1 MKEKFGV
8 EILSTSDSA
17 KIKICGE
24 ISMDFE
30 EKEFAKILEKIECN
44 PTDAN
49 AYHELGNFFG
59 RYL

>member
-1 MKEKFGV
+1 
-8 EILSTSDSA
+8 
-17 KIKICGE
+17 
-24 ISMDFE
+24 MDFE